1 MERLIKWVILL
12 FIITGSFSCSGQIE
26 KKDRTT
32 SSTQSKLKKAYFASG
47 CFWCVEAIFES
58 VKGVDEVIS
67 GYSGGTEPN
76 PTYKQVSSGKT
87 SHAEAVEVHYDPKI
101 ISFETLVKVFF
112 GSHDPTTKNQQG
124 PDYGPQ
130 YRSIA
135 FYQNDNEKKIIE
147 KYISD
152 LESKKIYK
160 QKIVTQVIP
169 VMKFWPAEEYHQN
182 FEKRNPTNPYV
193 KNVSIPRLQRFQR
206 KYPELL
212 KKKHS

>member
-1 MERLIKWVILL
+1 M
-12 FIITGSFSCSGQIE
+12 
-26 KKDRTT
+26 
-32 SSTQSKLKKAYFASG
+32 
-47 CFWCVEAIFES
+47 
-58 VKGVDEVIS
+58 
-67 GYSGGTEPN
+67 N
-76 PTYKQVSSGKT
+76 
-87 SHAEAVEVHYDPKI
+87 
-101 ISFETLVKVFF
+101 
-112 GSHDPTTKNQQG
+112 
-124 PDYGPQ
+124 
-130 YRSIA
+130 
-135 FYQNDNEKKIIE
+135 NEKKIIE

-169 VMKFWPAEEYHQN
+169 FMKFWPAEEYHQN